1 MKKDRFIM
9 GMTLMGA
16 AILTGCSDRT
26 QEMDIIHSYSMG
38 ADNWRS
44 ESISVIVDESTAE
57 DREKC
62 SQEIIQRVL
71 DNGFPSTKFAFE
83 EKSYPNELSVSVYTS
98 QKNFKDGNST
108 YRFDYVTDFNTEDIE
123 IQNNI
128 KDNPDAFRIE
138 YKNK

>member
-1 MKKDRFIM
+1 MKKYRFIM

-26 QEMDIIHSYSMG
+26 QKMDIIHSYSMA

-44 ESISVIVDESTAE
+44 ESISVIVDKSIAE

-71 DNGFPSTKFAFE
+71 ENRFPSTDFTFE
-83 EKSYPNELSVSVYTS
+83 ENGYPNELSVSVYTS
-98 QKNFKDGNST
+98 EKNFKDGNST
-108 YRFDYVTDFNTEDIE
+108 YHFDYVTDFNTEDIE

-128 KDNPDAFRIE
+128 KDNPNAFRIE
-138 YKNK
+138 YRDK

>member
-1 MKKDRFIM
+1 MKKYRFIM

-26 QEMDIIHSYSMG
+26 QEMDIIHSYSMA

-44 ESISVIVDESTAE
+44 ESISVIVDKSIAE
-57 DREKC
+57 DRKKC

-71 DNGFPSTKFAFE
+71 ENRFPSTKFAFE
-83 EKSYPNELSVSVYTS
+83 EKGYPNELSVRVYTS
-98 QKNFKDGNST
+98 QKNFKDGDST
-108 YRFDYVTDFNTEDIE
+108 YHFDYVTDFNTEDIE
-123 IQNNI
+123 MQNNI

-138 YKNK
+138 YRDK